1 MENLVLV
8 PEREFREFN
17 NWKSRRGAKDGGI
30 LEAIRNP
37 EQRQMV
43 QKWNAAQEIFKD
55 SSKPYELRKAEYD
68 EKMGDFHSLKNKISG
83 FRPNY
88 IPISEKRRMNDDSDK
103 EKSIDDIVDL
113 MPANQKWNARNL
125 MKQIQKNADDNL
137 ISWSPTNGEVSIRGK
152 KLEGSNIVDLVDDVM
167 RSSTAKMPKK
177 NNPNRNAFIDAL
189 VEMNAPETL
198 IKNKNALKRFQ
209 EMKENKALPS
219 AKRARSVGIYH
230 PPGIPERIFKES
242 DSDIDDYD
250 STDRKSAIDLEKR
263 NASPLSK
270 MKQAIEWTNT
280 R

>member
-1 MENLVLV
+1 MVSNQ
-8 PEREFREFN
+8 
-17 NWKSRRGAKDGGI
+17 WRGK
-30 LEAIRNP
+30 
-37 EQRQMV
+37 
-43 QKWNAAQEIFKD
+43 
-55 SSKPYELRKAEYD
+55 
-68 EKMGDFHSLKNKISG
+68 HS
-83 FRPNY
+83 
-88 IPISEKRRMNDDSDK
+88 
-103 EKSIDDIVDL
+103 
-113 MPANQKWNARNL
+113 W
-125 MKQIQKNADDNL
+125 
-137 ISWSPTNGEVSIRGK
+137 K

-167 RSSTAKMPKK
+167 RSSTAKTLKRE
-177 NNPNRNAFIDAL
+177 NPNRTEFTNAL

-209 EMKENKALPS
+209 EMKENKALSS

>member
-17 NWKSRRGAKDGGI
+17 NWKSKRGANDSGI
-30 LEAIRNP
+30 LQAIRNP

-43 QKWNAAQEIFKD
+43 QKWNTAQQIFND

-68 EKMGDFHSLKNKISG
+68 EKMSDFHSLKNKISG
-83 FRPNY
+83 FHPNL
-88 IPISEKRRMNDDSDK
+88 IPIPEKRRMNDDSDK

-137 ISWSPTNGEVSIRGK
+137 ISWSPTNGEVSIHGK
-152 KLEGSNIVDLVDDVM
+152 RLEGSNIVDLVDDVM
-167 RSSTAKMPKK
+167 RSSTGKVSKK

-209 EMKENKALPS
+209 EMKENKALSS

-250 STDRKSAIDLEKR
+250 ATDRKSAIDLEKR

-280 R
+280 S